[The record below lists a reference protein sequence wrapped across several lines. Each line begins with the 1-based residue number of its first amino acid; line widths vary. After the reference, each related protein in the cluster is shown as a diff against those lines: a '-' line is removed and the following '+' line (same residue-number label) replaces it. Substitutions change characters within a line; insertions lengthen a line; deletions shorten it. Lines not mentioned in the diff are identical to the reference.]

1 MTELTSG
8 DEQSHARPRLNEWL
22 FSPFKYV
29 AGVRALVIGLVAIVL
44 AGYVGARS
52 NSHFDGTLDF
62 HTGAAFPLRVV
73 LLEGIVDWLALAVV
87 LFLVGRA
94 VSRTAFRGVDLFGT
108 QAMARWPTAFI
119 AVAALLPGYQRMAL
133 TIAQQLMSP
142 GAAPHYAVADM
153 AAFVVVMLVTL
164 AAMVWMVTLM
174 YRSYSLCCNVRGVKG
189 AWTFVIGLL
198 AAETVSKLVIL
209 RIVMR

>member
-1 MTELTSG
+1 
-8 DEQSHARPRLNEWL
+8 
-22 FSPFKYV
+22 
-29 AGVRALVIGLVAIVL
+29 
-44 AGYVGARS
+44 
-52 NSHFDGTLDF
+52 
-62 HTGAAFPLRVV
+62 
-73 LLEGIVDWLALAVV
+73 
-87 LFLVGRA
+87 VGRA

-164 AAMVWMVTLM
+164 VAMVWMVTLM